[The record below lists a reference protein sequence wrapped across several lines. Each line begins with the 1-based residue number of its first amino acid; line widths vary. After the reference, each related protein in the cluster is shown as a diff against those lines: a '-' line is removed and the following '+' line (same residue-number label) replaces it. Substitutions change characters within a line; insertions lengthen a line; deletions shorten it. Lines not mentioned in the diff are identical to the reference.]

1 MNLAE
6 LGAPSA
12 RARLLLAETPKGRVA
27 DLQATGRLSRADY
40 PPLGDKEGSIAQN
53 ARARVPGGAKSEL
66 TNRQLDRKHFGV
78 RVSKFPE
85 GGIASARGR
94 QLEKPLQKSVDHEAA
109 GSGRARLGRGP
120 APMVMCVRWYGTA
133 DALFK

>member
-53 ARARVPGGAKSEL
+53 AGLGSRAGPKSES

-94 QLEKPLQKSVDHEAA
+94 QLEKPLQKSSITKRRGVGGHDWGAA
-109 GSGRARLGRGP
+109 QRQ
-120 APMVMCVRWYGTA
+120 MVMCVRWYGTA